1 MFDTLLPFQRGSM
14 LPFQRGS
21 QRTLYRPLA
30 IARTESESQLYMV
43 KMLSAFLMQQR

>member
-1 MFDTLLPFQRGSM
+1 MFDTLFVYVA
-14 LPFQRGS
+14 FQRGS

-30 IARTESESQLYMV
+30 IARTEFESQLYMV